1 MKVIIIL
8 VLVLI
13 LIHYNYAYI
22 VQYRR
27 YISMTVANSDDD
39 SKHRKLLRTR
49 LLSKSNILK
58 YKENNNIKNDNS
70 NNDNNSFN
78 DDSDDDNDDDDSDSD
93 DASSIS
99 GNTFREMSMFPDWIV
114 DRCEGLGYIKPT
126 LVQRRTI
133 PSILQGKDVV
143 FQAQTGSG
151 KTLAYGLPVL
161 NSIDPNR
168 AAIQAVI
175 VVPSRELGLQITG
188 VLKQIATGSPKRI
201 MIMPLVEGSLNRRQQ
216 LWAIA
221 DPPHIIVGNP
231 KSLQR
236 LVDLGRLRL
245 NAVSFLVLDEVDACL
260 LNTETKED
268 LHLLLSRK
276 LSNSYQGQEQKEQEL
291 SESLVYRNKAGKQR
305 DLKMNNMQYRIS
317 RQTIMCS
324 ASIPQRQHFASICK
338 QNGWTE
344 TLPEL
349 IHVSSKCLVPPQV
362 KHEYVQVKEDLKV
375 SCLRYL
381 LQKEMTDWKPMSS
394 DNFQAIVF
402 IDTPA
407 ISNDILNAASSIM
420 KKENEH
426 SVEYLSDDMNLDEM
440 AKVITSFREGRCNIL
455 ICTDIIERG
464 IDIPNVSHV
473 FQYNLPDT
481 VEGYLHRTGRAGRL
495 GREGKVITIIKEEEN
510 FVVNRYS
517 NALGKDITERKLN
530 LKKKEN

>member
-1 MKVIIIL
+1 
-8 VLVLI
+8 
-13 LIHYNYAYI
+13 
-22 VQYRR
+22 
-27 YISMTVANSDDD
+27 
-39 SKHRKLLRTR
+39 
-49 LLSKSNILK
+49 
-58 YKENNNIKNDNS
+58 
-70 NNDNNSFN
+70 
-78 DDSDDDNDDDDSDSD
+78 
-93 DASSIS
+93 
-99 GNTFREMSMFPDWIV
+99 
-114 DRCEGLGYIKPT
+114 
-126 LVQRRTI
+126 
-133 PSILQGKDVV
+133 
-143 FQAQTGSG
+143 
-151 KTLAYGLPVL
+151 
-161 NSIDPNR
+161 
-168 AAIQAVI
+168 
-175 VVPSRELGLQITG
+175 
-188 VLKQIATGSPKRI
+188 
-201 MIMPLVEGSLNRRQQ
+201 MPLVEGSLNRRQQ

-362 KHEYVQVKEDLKV
+362 KHEYVQIKEELKV

-381 LQKEMTDWKPMSS
+381 LQKEMNDWKPASS
-394 DNFQAIVF
+394 DTFQAIVF
-402 IDTPA
+402 IDNPSIA
-407 ISNDILNAASSIM
+407 NDIFNAANSIM
-420 KKENEH
+420 KDSDH
-426 SVEYLSDDMNLDEM
+426 TVEYLNDDMNLDER
-440 AKVITSFREGRCNIL
+440 ANVISRFRDGRCSVL

-481 VEGYLHRTGRAGRL
+481 VEAYLHRTGRAGRL
-495 GREGKVITIIKEEEN
+495 GYN
-510 FVVNRYS
+510 HYYFH
-517 NALGKDITERKLN
+517 
-530 LKKKEN
+530 

>member
-1 MKVIIIL
+1 MNDSTFL
-8 VLVLI
+8 S
-13 LIHYNYAYI
+13 NA
-22 VQYRR
+22 
-27 YISMTVANSDDD
+27 ISDCNRA
-39 SKHRKLLRTR
+39 LEL
-49 LLSKSNILK
+49 
-58 YKENNNIKNDNS
+58 EAGNIKAL
-70 NNDNNSFN
+70 FY
-78 DDSDDDNDDDDSDSD
+78 
-93 DASSIS
+93 
-99 GNTFREMSMFPDWIV
+99 
-114 DRCEGLGYIKPT
+114 LG
-126 LVQRRTI
+126 
-133 PSILQGKDVV
+133 
-143 FQAQTGSG
+143 QAH
-151 KTLAYGLPVL
+151 L
-161 NSIDPNR
+161 
-168 AAIQAVI
+168 
-175 VVPSRELGLQITG
+175 
-188 VLKQIATGSPKRI
+188 
-201 MIMPLVEGSLNRRQQ
+201 
-216 LWAIA
+216 
-221 DPPHIIVGNP
+221 
-231 KSLQR
+231 
-236 LVDLGRLRL
+236 
-245 NAVSFLVLDEVDACL
+245 L

-362 KHEYVQVKEDLKV
+362 KHEYVQVKEDLKI

-381 LQKEMTDWKPMSS
+381 LQKEMNDWKPISS

-402 IDTPA
+402 IDTPIIA
-407 ISNDILNAASSIM
+407 NDILNAASSIM
-420 KKENEH
+420 IKENDY
-426 SVEYLSDDMNLDEM
+426 SVEYLSDDMNLDER
-440 AKVITSFREGRCNIL
+440 AKVITNFREGRCNIL

-481 VEGYLHRTGRAGRL
+481 VEAYLHRTGRAGRL
-495 GREGKVITIIKEEEN
+495 GRDGKVITIIKEEEN

>member
-1 MKVIIIL
+1 MGTTTTAATATT
-8 VLVLI
+8 
-13 LIHYNYAYI
+13 N
-22 VQYRR
+22 
-27 YISMTVANSDDD
+27 NNDDV
-39 SKHRKLLRTR
+39 KHRRLLRNR

-58 YKENNNIKNDNS
+58 HKEQNTNNDDNIDNS
-70 NNDNNSFN
+70 DNDIDNRNDTNNE
-78 DDSDDDNDDDDSDSD
+78 DNDDND

-99 GNTFREMSMFPDWIV
+99 NNTFRDMNIFPSWIV
-114 DRCEGLGYIKPT
+114 DRLEGLGYTKPT
-126 LVQRRTI
+126 LVQERTI
-133 PSILQGKDVV
+133 PSIMVGKDVV
-143 FQAQTGSG
+143 FQSQTGSG
-151 KTLAYGLPVL
+151 KTLAYGLPLL

-362 KHEYVQVKEDLKV
+362 KHEYVQIKEDLKV

-381 LQKEMTDWKPMSS
+381 LQKEMKDWKPISS
-394 DNFQAIVF
+394 DTFQAIVF
-402 IDTPA
+402 IDTPSIA
-407 ISNDILNAASSIM
+407 NEILNAANSIM
-420 KKENEH
+420 KDSDH
-426 SVEYLSDDMNLDEM
+426 TVEYLNDNMNLDER
-440 AKVITSFREGRCNIL
+440 ANVITSFREGRCNVL

-481 VEGYLHRTGRAGRL
+481 VEAYLHRTGRAGRL
-495 GREGKVITIIKEEEN
+495 GTSLSLTLSLLLFLSLFLI
-510 FVVNRYS
+510 
-517 NALGKDITERKLN
+517 L
-530 LKKKEN
+530 